1 MWRAVNEDGTLTY
14 SFVESLEAS
23 HLGYLVRMIGGAI
36 FLAGMLVMAVNV
48 WLTVKQTDAKAL
60 DTVTEAA

>member
-1 MWRAVNEDGTLTY
+1 MWRAVNNDGTLTY

-23 HLGYLVRMIGGAI
+23 HSGYLVRAIGGAI
-36 FLAGMLVMAVNV
+36 FLSGMLIMAVNV
-48 WLTVKQTDAKAL
+48 WLTIKQKDAKAL